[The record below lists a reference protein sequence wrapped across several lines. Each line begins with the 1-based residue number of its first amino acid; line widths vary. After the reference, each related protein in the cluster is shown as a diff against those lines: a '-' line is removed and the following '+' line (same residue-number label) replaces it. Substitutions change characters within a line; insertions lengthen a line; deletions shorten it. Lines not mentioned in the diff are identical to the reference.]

1 MLSHSEG
8 VFCFRNLFHKYPVSG
23 LIRLV
28 NDFGDLL
35 QILAHAAALC
45 SQGLLD
51 LADALDLIGRQFA
64 DSSEDQLFRG
74 AVSFLADFEARIG
87 AECIASDDE
96 HIDTSDRLAGVFTR
110 CILRS
115 PVRNLRIE
123 VRNRILE
130 HADEIGSPGR
140 IGTSATQEDAVG
152 VELRVVIDLHSKTF
166 PPFRTWQIHYPFKN
180 KLLCRVIPTSLIIIP
195 HFM

>member
-8 VFCFRNLFHKYPVSG
+8 VICFRSFLSQIPCFLG
-23 LIRLV
+23 LIRLIY
-28 NDFGDLL
+28 DFSNLL
-35 QILAHAAALC
+35 QILAHVAALC
-45 SQGLLD
+45 SQSLLD
-51 LADALDLIGRQFA
+51 LADALDLISRQFA

-74 AVSFLADFEARIG
+74 AMSFLTDFETRVG
-87 AECIASDDE
+87 AECIASDNE
-96 HIDTSDRLAGVFTR
+96 HIDTSDWLAGVFTR

-123 VRNRILE
+123 VRNGILE

-152 VELRVVIDLHSKTF
+152 VELRVVVDLHNK
-166 PPFRTWQIHYPFKN
+166 PFRPFGLGKYIAN
-180 KLLCRVIPTSLIIIP
+180 
-195 HFM
+195 FN

>member
-1 MLSHSEG
+1 MLQNFS
-8 VFCFRNLFHKYPVSG
+8 FTNTLFLG

-28 NDFGDLL
+28 DDFSNLL
-35 QILAHAAALC
+35 QILAHATALC
-45 SQGLLD
+45 SQSLLD

-64 DSSEDQLFRG
+64 DSSEDQLFRS
-74 AVSFLADFEARIG
+74 AVSFLTDFKTRVG

-96 HIDTSDRLAGVFTR
+96 NIDTSDRLAGVFTL

-115 PVRNLRIE
+115 PVGNLRIE
-123 VRNRILE
+123 VRNGILE

-152 VELRVVIDLHSKTF
+152 VEFRVVVDLHNKTF
-166 PPFRTWQIHYPFKN
+166 PPFRTWQYIAH
-180 KLLCRVIPTSLIIIP
+180 LILSYCAGVFL
-195 HFM
+195 HHL